1 MANTRTF
8 SKIINLISE
17 LYQLMHLPK
26 PDHPLISVIK
36 LEDTA
41 VSGFISS
48 TSLIFNFY
56 SISMKRN
63 VKIKFKYGQ
72 NYYDFDEG
80 ILALMSPG
88 QIISTDVIFV
98 VSLYASGAMTFFCL
112 APTRSTLLPRLSN
125 FLIRESF
132 C

>member
-8 SKIINLISE
+8 SKIINSISE
-17 LYQLMHLPK
+17 LHQLIHLPK

-63 VKIKFKYGQ
+63 VKNKFKYGQ

-80 ILALMSPG
+80 VLALMSPG
-88 QIISTDVIFV
+88 QIISTDKSGNEGATGWWLIFHPDFIRGYPLGEAKEYGFF
-98 VSLYASGAMTFFCL
+98 LYAV
-112 APTRSTLLPRLSN
+112 N
-125 FLIRESF
+125 
-132 C
+132 